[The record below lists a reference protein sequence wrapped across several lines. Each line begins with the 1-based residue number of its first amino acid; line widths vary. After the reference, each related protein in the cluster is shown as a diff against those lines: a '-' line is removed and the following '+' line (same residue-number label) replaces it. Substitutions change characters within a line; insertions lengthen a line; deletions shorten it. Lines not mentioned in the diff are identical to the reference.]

1 MVTMSVVPTIEVP
14 PVRFAHA
21 GMRGQQAPRR
31 VTLAKCFRAS
41 KRPGFLD
48 RIEAARQEALSG
60 RREPLAHSF
69 LTIASLMV
77 LFLYLEASNFQKTPL
92 ARVSARRYIFLLCV
106 FLF

>member
-60 RREPLAHSF
+60 RREPLAHPF
-69 LTIASLMV
+69 LTIASLVV
-77 LFLYLEASNFQKTPL
+77 LLLYLEAPNLQKKASCTCISR
-92 ARVSARRYIFLLCV
+92 AVHFL
-106 FLF
+106 